1 MACKLCARRR
11 VGIQVAR
18 MRHYDTESRLCRQN
32 VQVRLRHRAL
42 LPRPDEGAALPCRNR
57 KADPGLWNIDCANV
71 EEARAPASRRD
82 LRYKFV
88 LALKEARE
96 TKFWLRLIRATE
108 LAPAKLTDGLLREC
122 DELVAIFTVS
132 VRNLDG

>member
-1 MACKLCARRR
+1 MLAPKLLVYDAMTPSPDYADRTFKFACD
-11 VGIQVAR
+11 I
-18 MRHYDTESRLCRQN
+18 
-32 VQVRLRHRAL
+32 VQFYRAL
-42 LPRPDEGAALPCRNR
+42 TKVPHFPLGIARQILDSGTSI
-57 KADPGLWNIDCANV
+57 GANV
-71 EEARAPASRRD
+71 EEAGAPASRRD

-96 TKFWLRLIRATE
+96 TKFWLRLIRATD